1 MWPWPNCKCGKISMM
16 RTPKR
21 PIEYFCFDCGDREDA
36 KRALGRSVYGPTHA
50 ANVAKRRAVKATNA
64 PKGLTHRHRKGLPCV
79 RCENLR
85 FH

>member
-1 MWPWPNCKCGKISMM
+1 MS
-16 RTPKR
+16 RTRKR
-21 PIEYFCFDCGDREDA
+21 PIEYLCFDCGDREDA
-36 KRALGRSVYGPTHA
+36 
-50 ANVAKRRAVKATNA
+50 ANAAKRATNA